1 MIKSFANKETEL
13 LFCDGVSKKIPA
25 NIVKRAFRKLDMID
39 NAFRIEDLQV
49 PLSNRLHALR
59 GNREGQF
66 SISINDQWRICF
78 RFVDEDA
85 FDVEICD
92 YH

>member
-25 NIVKRAFRKLDMID
+25 NIVKRALRKLDMID

-49 PLSNRLHALR
+49 PPSNRLHALR

-66 SISINDQWRICF
+66 SISINNHWRICF

-85 FDVEICD
+85 FNVEICD